1 MILVFIMYAL
11 FASVFTVA
19 KIGLA
24 YTTPLFFVGFRM
36 LLAGLFMIGYLVCFR
51 RDLLTLKKQD
61 LVPLLKL
68 AFFNI
73 YLTNVFEFWGLQY
86 LTSFKTCF
94 IYSLSPFLSALFS
107 FLVFNEKL
115 SSKKWMGLLIGM
127 VGITPIL
134 LAQTTTEELTG
145 HFWIFSWAELAVL
158 AAAACSVYGWILLK
172 QLVQDNQ
179 HSPFVANGFSMMIG
193 GFFSLA
199 HSYIDEDWQ
208 PIPVTEFLPFIGC
221 TLVLILISNFIG
233 YNLYGWLLKK
243 FSATFLSFSGLSTPL
258 FSAFFGWLLLG
269 ENVTWPFYASLLILS
284 LGLTLFYREEE
295 KATEK
300 IADPISE

>member
-1 MILVFIMYAL
+1 MMMVFIMYAL

-19 KIGLA
+19 KIGLS
-24 YTTPLFFVGFRM
+24 YSTPLFFVGFRM
-36 LLAGLFMIGYLVCFR
+36 LLAGIFMVGYLVCCR

-61 LVPLLKL
+61 LLPLLQL

-115 SSKKWMGLLIGM
+115 SGKKWLGLLIGIAGVM
-127 VGITPIL
+127 PML
-134 LAQTTTEELTG
+134 LAQTTSEELTG

-158 AAAACSVYGWILLK
+158 SAAACSVYGWILLK
-172 QLVQDNQ
+172 QMVQDRQ
-179 HSPFVANGFSMMIG
+179 HSPLVANGFSMMIG
-193 GFFSLA
+193 GAFSLA
-199 HSYIDEDWQ
+199 HSFVQEDWQ
-208 PIPVTEFLPFIGC
+208 PLPVTEMLPFITC
-221 TLVLILISNFIG
+221 TLVLILVSNIIG

-243 FSATFLSFSGLSTPL
+243 FSPTLLSFSGLSTPL
-258 FSAFFGWLLLG
+258 FSAFFGWMLLG
-269 ENVTWPFYASLLILS
+269 ENVTWPFYASLMVLS
-284 LGLTLFYREEE
+284 LGLILFYQEEV
-295 KATEK
+295 KASK
-300 IADPISE
+300 RDPQETVT